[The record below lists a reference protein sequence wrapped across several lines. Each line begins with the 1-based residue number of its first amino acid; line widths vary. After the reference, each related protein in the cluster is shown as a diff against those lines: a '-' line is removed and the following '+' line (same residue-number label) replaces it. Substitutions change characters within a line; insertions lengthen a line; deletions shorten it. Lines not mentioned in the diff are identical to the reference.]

1 MDRSGRPCRAL
12 VAGDLREG
20 NAGQSSRW
28 GPSHRHR
35 PPQVGEPPT
44 PTRLRFP
51 ESYRPF
57 RGSFSSAI
65 AAWYTNAAT
74 TTAFFFRS
82 SIGRVS

>member
-1 MDRSGRPCRAL
+1 MDGRDRYRPFRGSFWSAIAACTGTP
-12 VAGDLREG
+12 VSD
-20 NAGQSSRW
+20 
-28 GPSHRHR
+28 RHR
-35 PPQVGEPPT
+35 PPQAGESS
-44 PTRLRFP
+44 TRPRVTFL
-51 ESYRPF
+51 ESYRPL